1 MGSKRSA
8 APLYTALLL
17 ITLINMMLELL
28 ITRVFSVVAWYHFS
42 FMAISIALFG
52 MTAGAVYVYLK
63 KEKFNAI
70 NLSLNLYRYTIY
82 FALAVFSQLLLF
94 LSVPFIPGG
103 SIQGIASMTVVF
115 AAISVPFFYAGV
127 LVCVMLTKFLSRI
140 STLYFFDLTGAAF
153 GCLLFVPLMDRLD
166 PLSMILVLTGLA
178 FFAAIP
184 LRPPGRGMRSAT
196 AIGIL
201 GLLAMGAAFVN
212 HQTQAMRIFWVR
224 GQQESPPPYER
235 WNSFSR
241 VIVKPYTN
249 RPFGWGL
256 SSVYLQKKRTVHQ
269 KLLVIDS
276 SAGTVLTRFNGDL
289 DQVEHLKWDVTNLA
303 HYLRGDASV
312 AIIGAGGGRDIL
324 SALAFNQRRIVGV
337 EINHDVINALVNT
350 YGGYTGHLNRSPRV
364 ELVNDEAR
372 SYITRQKGRFDII
385 QSSLIDTYA
394 ASSSGAFALT
404 ENSLYTVEAWNTFLD
419 HLTDRG
425 ILTFSR
431 WWRSNLDGEMFRLT
445 ALAAATL
452 EKRGIKDVRRH
463 MMLIRG
469 NKTGNILLSPAPFT
483 DQDEALI
490 ASLCEKMDFQYIMG
504 PTRATIPEYRA
515 IVDPA
520 QRSQLAQRIPVT
532 LTPPTDNNPFFFQ
545 ILKFNH
551 LFSWNEARK
560 FETNANITA
569 IVVLFICLGIV
580 IVFSVA
586 TIVFPL
592 RHTTKNIQVDRT
604 SMRWGILFFSAI
616 GMAFMLV
623 EISQLNVLSIFLGHP
638 TYGLTTV
645 LFSLLISSGL
655 GSLYTQRLGISRQ
668 AEALRRLKTSMM
680 LLLASI
686 LVYALASPAIWS
698 MFRSSSTPVRVGV
711 AVFMVSFIGFFMGM
725 AFPLG
730 MKVADL
736 SSKSPTQW
744 YWGINGAMSVL
755 SSVIATIL
763 CIMLGIQFTLIT
775 GWVFYILAAASLIRF
790 FHTIRLTAQE

>member
-1 MGSKRSA
+1 MNTKRSA

-28 ITRVFSVVAWYHFS
+28 VTRIFSVVAWYHFS

-63 KEKFNAI
+63 KDKFNPI
-70 NLSLNLYRYTIY
+70 NITFNLYRYTIY
-82 FALAVFSQLLLF
+82 FALAVFAQLLLF

-103 SIQGIASMTVVF
+103 SIPEIASMTVVF
-115 AAISVPFFYAGV
+115 AGISVPFFFAGV
-127 LVCVMLTKFLSRI
+127 LVCVLLTKFLNRI
-140 STLYFFDLTGAAF
+140 SFLYFFDLTGAAF
-153 GCLLFVPLMDRLD
+153 GCLLFVPLMDRLE
-166 PLSMILVLTGLA
+166 PLSMILLLTGLA

-184 LRPPGRGMRSAT
+184 LRPPGKGLRSAI
-196 AIGIL
+196 AIGVL
-201 GLLAMGAAFVN
+201 GLVALGAAFVN
-212 HQTQAMRIFWVR
+212 NQTQTMRIFWVR
-224 GQQESPPPYER
+224 GQQEPPPPYER

-241 VIVKPYTN
+241 VIVKPYSN

-256 SSVYLQKKRTVHQ
+256 SPVYLEKRRTVDQ

-289 DQVEHLKWDVTNLA
+289 SQVEHLKWDVTNLA
-303 HYLRGDASV
+303 HYLRRDAGV

-324 SALAFNQRRIVGV
+324 SALAFSQKRIVGV
-337 EINHDVINALVNT
+337 EINHDVINALIDT
-350 YGGYTGHLNRSPRV
+350 YGEYTGHLDRSPRV
-364 ELVNDEAR
+364 RLVNDEAR
-372 SYITRQKGRFDII
+372 SYITRHQERFDII

-419 HLTDRG
+419 HMNDNG

-431 WWRSNLDGEMFRLT
+431 WWRSDLDGEMFRLT

-452 EKRGIKDVRRH
+452 EKRGIRDVRRH
-463 MMLIRG
+463 LMLIRG
-469 NKTGNILLSPAPFT
+469 NKTGNILLSPSPFS
-483 DQDEALI
+483 DKDESKI
-490 ASLCEKMDFQYIMG
+490 AELCEKMKFQYVLG
-504 PTRATIPEYRA
+504 PNRATIPEYEA
-515 IVDPA
+515 IINPS
-520 QRSQLAQRIPVT
+520 QRRQLAQRIPVT

-545 ILKFNH
+545 ILKASH

-560 FETNANITA
+560 FETNANISA

-580 IVFSVA
+580 ILFSAA

-592 RHTTKNIQVDRT
+592 RHTVRHMEVDRA

-655 GSLYTQRLGISRQ
+655 GSLFTQRIRISHQ
-668 AEALRRLKTSMM
+668 AESLRRVRTTMVF
-680 LLLASI
+680 LLLFI
-686 LVYALASPAIWS
+686 LVYALASPLIWA
-698 MFRSSSTPVRVGV
+698 MFRSASTAVRVSV
-711 AVFMVSFIGFFMGM
+711 AIVMVSLIGFFMGT

-736 SSKSPTQW
+736 SPKSPTQW

-763 CIMLGIQFTLIT
+763 CIMMGIRFTLIT
-775 GWVFYILAAASLIRF
+775 GWVFYILAAFSLVRF
-790 FHTIRLTAQE
+790 LQTIRRPAGE